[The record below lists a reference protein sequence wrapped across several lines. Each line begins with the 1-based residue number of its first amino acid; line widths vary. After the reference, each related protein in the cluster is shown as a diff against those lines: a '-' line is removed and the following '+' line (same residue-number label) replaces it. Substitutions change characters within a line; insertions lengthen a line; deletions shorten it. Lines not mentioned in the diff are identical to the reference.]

1 MSEQANTA
9 AVESGGK
16 RRRLKA
22 TRHESFLRHADYRYA
37 KIAGALSLAALLGYL
52 VIEVEP
58 RHNGGSWYGY
68 LLGTVGAGLI
78 VWLTLLGLRK
88 RLITPGRWSLK
99 GWTSAHVY
107 LGLSLIVIGT
117 LHTGFQFG
125 WNVHTLAYVLMLIV
139 IISGIFGI
147 YFYARIPRLMSDN
160 RAETS
165 QVEMIQEIDAIDR
178 ELRETAR
185 PLDEADVADVERAV
199 TATKLGGGLM
209 TRLSGFDRTCATAR
223 ALRRLR
229 DRDGDGTSD
238 MRAARDAVIGLL
250 VRKTVLLERTR
261 RHIAFRTVLE
271 LWLYVHVPVTFALL
285 AALTVHIVSVFF
297 YW

>member
-1 MSEQANTA
+1 M
-9 AVESGGK
+9 
-16 RRRLKA
+16 A
-22 TRHESFLRHADYRYA
+22 TRYAHGSFLTHLNFLWFKRAVWLV
-37 KIAGALSLAALLGYL
+37 IAALVAYLSHTPLGG
-52 VIEVEP
+52 
-58 RHNGGSWYGY
+58 HNGGTIVGYGLGGIGAALILWLSW
-68 LLGTVGAGLI
+68 LGV
-78 VWLTLLGLRK
+78 RK
-88 RLITPGRWSLK
+88 RSFAGKRSRRDREKRAPSPSVGTPQELK